1 MRNTPGRF
9 ARIVLIFNVGE
20 KESSMSD
27 RVGWGMP
34 CLVLTAALWSAAGPA
49 AGEAL
54 PEKGTIVGAVLDAES
69 ARPVIA
75 ATVEVVGLEDS
86 STRTDLEGKFAI
98 TAPPGTFRI
107 LISSPLYERTVL
119 ENVAVTAGKTTRLS
133 ASLKPRISSSL
144 EVIEVVADIT
154 EATEATQLLR
164 RRLAPAVGDWLG
176 SETISKTPDSH
187 AAEVVTRLPA
197 VTIKD
202 SRFIIV
208 RGLGERYSAA
218 LLNRSR
224 LPSPDPNR
232 RIVPLDL
239 FPADFIESLTIL
251 KSYTPDLPGDFS
263 AGLVDLRLAEPPVRP
278 SYDLGV
284 SLSFNTQTTFQRFD
298 TYDGSRRDWFTLG
311 DGFRDL
317 PETFGR
323 PIDNDAPP
331 WTASPTTPQMRALV
345 ESLPNNWDIHRQ
357 TAPPNLSVDGQAG
370 ASWGPFGF
378 NLTVLYGWKFSRRRE
393 SLNNF
398 TSPQELEN
406 PAGGNLFNYDR
417 STFETTL
424 GAVLATQYSISSNHK
439 LLGRGLINRKALDEV
454 LDGSGKTESQPD
466 RLQLETFTQYRTD
479 QLGMGQLEGRHHLS
493 WFDVDWRAAWAPTN
507 ENQPDTK
514 QLIYLQQPEDPQ
526 PRLSL
531 VNQFGPQ
538 RSFVALEEFLQ
549 DYAVDFSLPFKT
561 RLPFAEVWSGLAAQ
575 FKTGLAYTLR
585 DRSFLLRTLRNSEGL
600 IPLPDPTLAAG
611 RILVPSNYSTRGP
624 IEFRELGPEPFE
636 GSHEIAGFYGMLD
649 LPIVQDRLR
658 FVGGARLEYSYLA
671 ATARLR
677 TQGFVDTRLNDLDP
691 LPSANLIYSPRHDMN
706 VRLGFSK
713 TVSRPDF
720 RELTPAQYPEPT
732 GGTGL
737 QGNPNLVSAG
747 IRSYDLRWEWFFSPL
762 ELASVSFFYKE
773 LQRPIER
780 VNAVSTSEVFN
791 TFVNTDAATLWGFE
805 IEGRKDFNF
814 LVPRLRRH
822 AWLRGIAPHLADL
835 QLVGNLGIIESSVE
849 GFTAPPDFTISPPP
863 GKTRLQ
869 GQSPY
874 VINAAVE
881 YESYRY
887 GVFRLLYNTVAPT
900 IESGAVDLQPGVES
914 ALLPEVL
921 QERRDQ
927 LDFVWIGD
935 LAPLGLPLSTK
946 FSIENLLND
955 EYVRTQG
962 DRVVGRYRSGLTLS
976 LGVSCKF

>member
-1 MRNTPGRF
+1 MLRG
-9 ARIVLIFNVGE
+9 
-20 KESSMSD
+20 M
-27 RVGWGMP
+27 GWG
-34 CLVLTAALWSAAGPA
+34 LVCVLFLVPGWAAGGHAQADVSPTQGSIA
-49 AGEAL
+49 
-54 PEKGTIVGAVLDAES
+54 GTILDAQS
-69 ARPVIA
+69 AQPVIA
-75 ATVEVVGLEDS
+75 ATVEVVGREDS
-86 STRTDLEGKFAI
+86 RTRTDLDGKF
-98 TAPPGTFRI
+98 TMLLPPGTYRI
-107 LISSPLYERTVL
+107 RIAAPLYESTIL
-119 ENVAVTAGKTTRLS
+119 ENVVVTAGKPIQLS
-133 ASLKPRISSSL
+133 AGLKPRVSSSL
-144 EVIEVVADIT
+144 EVIEIVADVT
-154 EATEATQLLR
+154 EATEATQLLK
-164 RRLAPAVGDWLG
+164 RRLSPSVGDWLG
-176 SETISKTPDSH
+176 SESISKTPDSH

-202 SRFIIV
+202 NKFIIV

-239 FPADFIESLTIL
+239 FPADFIESLTIV

-263 AGLVDLRLAEPPVRP
+263 AGLVDLHLAEPPVQL
-278 SYDLGV
+278 SYDLSL
-284 SLSFNTQTTFQRFD
+284 SLSFNTQTTFQRFH
-298 TYDGSRRDWFTLG
+298 TYDGSRGDWFTLG

-317 PETFGR
+317 PSIFGE

-331 WTASPTTPQMRALV
+331 WTANATTPQMRALV
-345 ESLPNNWDIHRQ
+345 DSLPNNWDIHSER
-357 TAPPNLSVDGQAG
+357 APPNLSIDGRVG
-370 ASWGPFGF
+370 TTWGPFGF
-378 NLTVLYGWKFSRRRE
+378 NLTAVYGWKFSRRRE

-398 TSPQELEN
+398 TSPQEIEN
-406 PAGGNLFNYDR
+406 PTGGNLFTYDR

-424 GAVLATQYSISSNHK
+424 GAVLATQYSISPNHK
-439 LLGRGLINRKALDEV
+439 LFGRGLINRKGVDEV

-538 RSFVALEEFLQ
+538 RSFVTLDEFLQ
-549 DYAVDFSLPFKT
+549 DYSVDFSLPFKT
-561 RLPFAEVWSGLAAQ
+561 RLPFTEVWSGLAAQ
-575 FKTGLAYTLR
+575 IKTGLAYTLR
-585 DRSFLLRTLRNSEGL
+585 DRSFLLRTFRNSEGL
-600 IPLPDPTLAAG
+600 IPLPDPTLPAG
-611 RILVPSNYSTRGP
+611 EILVPSNYSTRGP
-624 IEFRELGPEPFE
+624 VVFHELGPEPFE

-658 FVGGARLEYSYLA
+658 FVGGVRLEYSYLTT
-671 ATARLR
+671 TARLR

-691 LPSANLIYSPRHDMN
+691 LPAVNLICSPRDDMN
-706 VRLGFSK
+706 VRLGFSE

-780 VNAVSTSEVFN
+780 VNAVSTSEVLN
-791 TFVNTDAATLWGFE
+791 TFVNTDEATLWGFE

-814 LVPRLRRH
+814 LVPRLRRYS
-822 AWLRGIAPHLADL
+822 WLKNIAPHLADL
-835 QLVGNLGIIESSVE
+835 QLVGNVGVIESSVE
-849 GFTAPPDFTISPPP
+849 GFTAPPDFTIAQPP

-874 VINAAVE
+874 VINAAIE
-881 YESYRY
+881 YENYRY
-887 GVFRLLYNTVAPT
+887 GIFRLLYNTVAPT

-914 ALLPEVL
+914 ALLPEVV

-935 LAPLGLPLSTK
+935 LTPLGLPLSTK
-946 FSIENLLND
+946 FSVENLLND
-955 EYVRTQG
+955 DYVRTQG
-962 DRVVGRYRSGLTLS
+962 DRVVGKYRTGLTFS
-976 LGVSCKF
+976 IGVSCSF